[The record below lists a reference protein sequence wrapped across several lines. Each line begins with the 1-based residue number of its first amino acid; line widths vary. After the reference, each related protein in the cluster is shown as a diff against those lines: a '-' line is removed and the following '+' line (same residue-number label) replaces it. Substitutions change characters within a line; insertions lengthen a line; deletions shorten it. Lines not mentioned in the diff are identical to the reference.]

1 MRSSVFGVFVLTIVV
16 PAFTSAADSKKAEVD
31 RAVVGAALARP
42 INDRDTTLKES
53 QAFCAAKVPA
63 MPKPKDATA
72 WQKMADRMRADVLD
86 HVVFRG
92 AAAWR
97 DAPLRV
103 EWFDTIPGGPGYTIR
118 KLRYEAAPGM
128 WIPALLYMPDKIT
141 GRVPVMLN
149 VNGHDA
155 KGKAA
160 DYKQMRC
167 INQAKRGIIALNVE
181 WLRMGQ
187 LKGTG
192 FQHSR
197 MNQLD
202 VCGVSGLA
210 PFYLAMSRGLD
221 VLLSLKEADPK
232 RVGMAGLS
240 GGGWQTIILSALD
253 TRITLSNPVA
263 GYSGFK
269 TRAYNLTDLGD
280 SEQTPTDLALYAD
293 YTHLTAMR
301 APRATLLTYNQKD
314 DCCFAAPHALPPLQ
328 EAAAPIFRLFNRAKQ
343 LTTHINHDPGTHNF
357 ERDNRE
363 ALYRAI
369 GAEFFPTI
377 GDKFNATEIPSEDEI
392 KTAKEL
398 EVPLPE
404 TNADFHTLAV
414 AAAAELPR
422 EPSLPAGDRAG
433 AVAWQATTRADL
445 AEVSRLAKYTIQA
458 ESVGTDEQSGMKI
471 EYWNLQVGDRAE
483 GAANAPLWSVPAVE
497 IAPENARG
505 TAIIVADAG
514 RAQSGAATARWLSKG
529 YRVVA
534 IDPFYFGESKIS
546 EKDYLFALLVS
557 AVGSRPIGIQSAQL
571 AAVAS
576 WSSARRDGEPVVI
589 SATGPRASVVA
600 LVAAASAERGVDEVE
615 LSGAW
620 GSLKEL
626 IRRDF
631 TYETAPELFCFGLL
645 ARCDVARIVALIA
658 PRKVTFLNA
667 NDEARSDL
675 AELKSW
681 YERWNVDHDPA
692 PR

>member
-1 MRSSVFGVFVLTIVV
+1 MRIQLVCSFL
-16 PAFTSAADSKKAEVD
+16 AAALAGSIAAAAEVD
-31 RAVVGAALARP
+31 RAVVGAALTRP
-42 INDRDTTLKES
+42 IIERDTTLKEA
-53 QAFCAAKVPA
+53 QAFCAAKVPE
-63 MPKPKDATA
+63 MPKPADAAA
-72 WQKMADRMRADVLD
+72 WQKMANRMRADVLD

-92 AAAWR
+92 AQAWR

-128 WIPALLYMPDKIT
+128 WIPALLYMPDRIE
-141 GRVPVMLN
+141 GRAPVMLN
-149 VNGHDA
+149 VNGHDS

-187 LKGTG
+187 LKGIG
-192 FQHSR
+192 YQHGR

-240 GGGWQTIILSALD
+240 GGGWQTITLSALD

-269 TRAYNLTDLGD
+269 TRAYHLSDLGD
-280 SEQTPTDLALYAD
+280 SEQTPNDLALYAD

-314 DCCFAAPHALPPLQ
+314 DCCFAAPHALPPLI
-328 EAAAPIFRLFNRAKQ
+328 EAAAPIFQLFDRAKL
-343 LTTHINHDPGTHNF
+343 LTSHINHDPGTHNF

-369 GAEFFPTI
+369 GAEFFPDL

-404 TNADFHTLAV
+404 VNADFHTLAI

-422 EPSLPAGDRAG
+422 EPLLPAGDQA
-433 AVAWQATTRADL
+433 AAIAWQKKTREGLTD
-445 AEVSRLAKYTIQA
+445 VSRLAKYTIQA
-458 ESVGTDEQSGMKI
+458 ESVASDEHAGIKI
-471 EYWNLQVGDRAE
+471 EYWKLRMADAAARA
-483 GAANAPLWSVPAVE
+483 AKTDADVAPCWTVPAVE
-497 IAPENARG
+497 LTPARARG
-505 TAIIVADAG
+505 TAIVLADAG
-514 RAQSGAATARWLSKG
+514 RAANVAAASRWLSKG

-534 IDPFYFGESKIS
+534 LDPFYFGESKIS
-546 EKDYLFALLVS
+546 EKDYLFALLV
-557 AVGSRPIGIQSAQL
+557 AGVGSRPIGIQSAEL
-571 AAVAS
+571 AATAA
-576 WSSARRDGEPVVI
+576 WIRAQRGDEPVVV
-589 SATGPRASVVA
+589 SASGPRTSIVA
-600 LVAAASAERGVDEVE
+600 LVAAASAEQGIDEVE
-615 LSGAW
+615 LADAW

-631 TYETAPELFCFGLL
+631 SYETAPELFCFGLL
-645 ARCDVARIVALIA
+645 ARCDAPRLVALIA
-658 PRKVTFLNA
+658 PRKVTFSSA
-667 NDEARSDL
+667 TEEARNDL
-675 AELKSW
+675 AGLRSW
-681 YERWNVDHDPA
+681 YARFNVEHDPA